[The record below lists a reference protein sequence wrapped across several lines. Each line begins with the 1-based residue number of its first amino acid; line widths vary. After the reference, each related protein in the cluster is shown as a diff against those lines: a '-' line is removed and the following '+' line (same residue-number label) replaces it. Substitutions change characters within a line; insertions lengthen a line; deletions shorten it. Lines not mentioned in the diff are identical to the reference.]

1 MHRIHVRL
9 VVMFVVIV
17 TVILSLSGTYSQY
30 QLSKELDQRDV
41 QLRQGA
47 ITRLQI
53 SLPAALWNL
62 DKPKV
67 DSLLEAE
74 MLPAEVLGI
83 RVYDTTTI
91 GLFSGKMRNASGQ
104 IVSADASSDIAGTG
118 VDAKLTFRGAE
129 PDHDA
134 DSPVPVGRVVIY
146 FSREQIKAAL
156 ASELIRKALE
166 ILVLDTILVLALS
179 TSLNLVFEPLKQLRD
194 GLFDL
199 ATRETEEVVEL
210 PEGRRDEFGE
220 VVRGFNR
227 IQRKLKS
234 IIERTREAEDQAIH
248 ASAKTAQALRDLQQA
263 QDSLIQAER
272 LASLGGLVAGV
283 AHEINTPVG
292 ITLTS
297 ASVLLEATDH
307 IQQAMSSGGVKKSE
321 ILSYLETASEGS
333 RLIMANADRAAHL
346 IQSFK
351 QIAVDQTNEMR
362 RPFKLR
368 EYIDEIIMS
377 LHPRLK
383 HTNIQVKVSCAAT
396 IELDSYPGAFAQ
408 VLTNLTLNALTHA
421 YDANSVGTIHID
433 AIQCEDRI
441 DMSFRDDGK
450 GIPAEYV
457 DKIFDP
463 FFTTQR
469 GRGGT
474 GLGLNIVYNLIVK
487 RFGGT
492 ISVESALEQGT
503 TFTIQ
508 LPRVAPLQEN
518 A

>member
-17 TVILSLSGTYSQY
+17 TVILALSGTYSQY

-74 MLPAEVLGI
+74 MLPTEVLGI

-91 GLFSGKMRNASGQ
+91 GLFSGKMRNATGQ
-104 IVSADASSDIAGTG
+104 IVNADAGSDIAGTA

-134 DSPVPVGRVVIY
+134 DSPVPVGRVVVY

-156 ASELIRKALE
+156 AAELIRKALE

-199 ATRETEEVVEL
+199 ATRETEEVEEL

-234 IIERTREAEDQAIH
+234 IIERTRQAEDQAIH
-248 ASAKTAQALRDLQQA
+248 ASAKTAQALQDLQQA

-297 ASVLLEATDH
+297 ASVLLEATGH
-307 IQQAMSSGGVKKSE
+307 IQQAMSSGSVKKSD
-321 ILSYLETASEGS
+321 ILSYLETANEGS

-362 RPFKLR
+362 RPFKLK

-383 HTNIQVKVSCAAT
+383 HTNILVKVGCVAT

-421 YDANSVGTIHID
+421 YEANSVGTIHID

-441 DMSFRDDGK
+441 DISFRDDGK

-492 ISVESALEQGT
+492 IGVESTLEQGT
-503 TFTIQ
+503 TFNIQ

>member
-30 QLSKELDQRDV
+30 QLSKELEQRDS
-41 QLRQGA
+41 QLRQGVV
-47 ITRLQI
+47 TRLQI

-74 MLPAEVLGI
+74 MLPQEVLGI
-83 RVYDTTTI
+83 RVFDTTAI
-91 GLFSGKMRNASGQ
+91 GLFSGKMRDRSGQ
-104 IVSADASSDIAGTG
+104 IVAADATSEIGGT
-118 VDAKLTFRGAE
+118 AISAPLTFRGLE
-129 PDHDA
+129 PDRDA
-134 DSPVPVGRVVIY
+134 DQPIPVGRVMIY
-146 FSREQIKAAL
+146 FSRAQIRAAL
-156 ASELIRKALE
+156 STELTRKVLE
-166 ILVLDTILVLALS
+166 ILVLDLILLLALS
-179 TSLNLVFEPLKQLRD
+179 YSLYMVFGPLKQLRD
-194 GLFDL
+194 ALFDL

-227 IQRKLKS
+227 IQRRLKS
-234 IIERTREAEDQAIH
+234 IIERTREAEDQARH
-248 ASAKTAQALRDLQQA
+248 ASAKTAQAMQDLRQA

-297 ASVLLEATDH
+297 ASVLLEATTR
-307 IQQAMSSGGVKKSE
+307 IQQAMSGGSVKKSD
-321 ILSYLETASEGS
+321 ILSYLDTASEGS

-351 QIAVDQTNEMR
+351 QIAVDQTNEMK
-362 RPFKLR
+362 RPFRLK
-368 EYIDEIIMS
+368 EYIDEIITS
-377 LHPRLK
+377 LRPRLK
-383 HTNIQVKVSCAAT
+383 HTHIEVKVDCADT

-408 VLTNLTLNALTHA
+408 ILTNLTLNSLTHA
-421 YDANSVGTIHID
+421 YDADSVGTIHID
-433 AIQCEDRI
+433 AIQYKDKVEI
-441 DMSFRDDGK
+441 HFRDDGK
-450 GIPAEYV
+450 GIPEEYV
-457 DKIFDP
+457 DRIFDP

-487 RFGGT
+487 QFGGT
-492 ISVESALEQGT
+492 ISVKSIFGKGT
-503 TFTIQ
+503 DFTIQ
-508 LPRVAPLQEN
+508 LPLVA

>member
-17 TVILSLSGTYSQY
+17 TVILTLSGAFSQY
-30 QLSKELDQRDV
+30 QLSQELERRDA
-41 QLRQGA
+41 QLRHGV

-53 SLPAALWNL
+53 SLPSALWNL

-74 MLPAEVLGI
+74 MLPPEVLGI
-83 RVYDTTTI
+83 RVYDTTSI
-91 GLFSGKMRNASGQ
+91 GLFSGKMRDRAGQ
-104 IVSADASSDIAGTG
+104 IVAADAASDIPGTSL
-118 VDAKLTFRGAE
+118 AATLTFRGVD
-129 PDHDA
+129 PDR
-134 DSPVPVGRVVIY
+134 DSDKPIPVGRVQVN
-146 FSREQIKAAL
+146 FSREQINAAL
-156 ASELIRKALE
+156 ATDLIRKVAE
-166 ILVLDTILVLALS
+166 ILVLDIVLLLALS
-179 TSLNLVFEPLKQLRD
+179 YSLKMVFEPLKQLRD

-199 ATRETEEVVEL
+199 ATRDTDEVVEL

-234 IIERTREAEDQAIH
+234 IIESTRRAEDEARH
-248 ASAKTAQALRDLQQA
+248 ASARTAQALQDLRQA
-263 QDSLIQAER
+263 QDSLVQAER

-297 ASVLLEATDH
+297 ASVLLDATRH
-307 IQQAMSSGGVKKSE
+307 IQQAIDAGPVKRSD
-321 ILSYLETASEGS
+321 ILRYLETASEGS
-333 RLIMANADRAAHL
+333 RLIMSNADRAAHL

-362 RPFKLR
+362 RPFKLK

-383 HTNIQVKVSCAAT
+383 HTQIQVVVGCADT

-408 VLTNLTLNALTHA
+408 IITNLTLNALTHA
-421 YDANSVGTIHID
+421 YDANSTGTIRID
-433 AIQCEDRI
+433 ATQDGDKIALTFC
-441 DMSFRDDGK
+441 DDGK
-450 GIPAEYV
+450 GIPAENV

-463 FFTTQR
+463 FFTTLR

-487 RFGGT
+487 QFGGT
-492 ISVESALEQGT
+492 IDVESTLGQGT
-503 TFTIQ
+503 SFSIHI
-508 LPRVAPLQEN
+508 PRVAPRQEK

>member
-30 QLSKELDQRDV
+30 QLNKELEQRDA
-41 QLRQGA
+41 QLRHG
-47 ITRLQI
+47 IVTRLQI

-67 DSLLEAE
+67 DGLLEAE
-74 MLPAEVLGI
+74 MLPPEVLGI
-83 RVYDTTTI
+83 RVYDTTAI
-91 GLFSGKMRNASGQ
+91 GLFSGKMRNRSGQ
-104 IVSADASSDIAGTG
+104 IVAADANSDIGETA
-118 VDAKLTFRGAE
+118 VSAALTFRGVEAE
-129 PDHDA
+129 HDNNE
-134 DSPVPVGRVVIY
+134 SIPVGRVVVN
-146 FSREQIKAAL
+146 FSHEQIKAAL
-156 ASELIRKALE
+156 ASELMRKVLE
-166 ILVLDTILVLALS
+166 ILALDLILLLALS
-179 TSLNLVFEPLKQLRD
+179 YSLNMVFEPLKQLRD

-199 ATRETEEVVEL
+199 ATRETEEVEEL

-234 IIERTREAEDQAIH
+234 IIERTRQAEEQAKH
-248 ASAKTAQALRDLQQA
+248 ASAKAAQALQELRQA

-272 LASLGGLVAGV
+272 LASLGSLVAGV

-297 ASVLLEATDH
+297 ASVLLEATGK
-307 IQQAMSSGGVKKSE
+307 IQQAMSTGSVKKSD
-321 ILSYLETASEGS
+321 ILGYLDTASEGS
-333 RLIMANADRAAHL
+333 RLIMSNAERAAHL

-362 RPFKLR
+362 RPFKLK

-377 LHPRLK
+377 LRPRLK
-383 HTNIQVKVSCAAT
+383 HTNIQVKVDCADT

-408 VLTNLTLNALTHA
+408 ILTNLTLNALTHA
-421 YDANSVGTIHID
+421 YDENSVGTIRIN
-433 AIQCEDRI
+433 AIQCNDKVELNF
-441 DMSFRDDGK
+441 SDDGK

-487 RFGGT
+487 QFGGT
-492 ISVESALEQGT
+492 ISVESALGQGT
-503 TFTIQ
+503 SFHIQ
-508 LPRVAPLQEN
+508 FPRVAP
-518 A
+518 

>member
-30 QLSKELDQRDV
+30 QLSRELEQRDA
-41 QLRQGA
+41 QLRQG
-47 ITRLQI
+47 ILTRLQI

-74 MLPAEVLGI
+74 MLPAEVLAI
-83 RVYDTTTI
+83 RVYDATSI
-91 GLFSGKMRNASGQ
+91 GLFSGKMRNESGQ
-104 IVSADASSDIAGTG
+104 IINATANSPIEGT
-118 VDAKLTFRGAE
+118 AIEAPLTFRGLE
-129 PDHDA
+129 R
-134 DSPVPVGRVVIY
+134 DSESEKAIRVGRIAIY
-146 FSREQIKAAL
+146 FSHDQIKAAL
-156 ASELIRKALE
+156 AADMVRKAIE
-166 ILVLDTILVLALS
+166 ILLLDTVLLLALS
-179 TSLNLVFEPLKQLRD
+179 FSLKLVFEPLRQLRD
-194 GLFDL
+194 SLFEL
-199 ATRETEEVVEL
+199 ATRETEEVEEL
-210 PEGRRDEFGE
+210 PENRRDEFGE
-220 VVRGFNR
+220 VAQGFNR
-227 IQRKLKS
+227 IQRRLKS
-234 IIERTREAEDQAIH
+234 IIERAKLAEDQAKL
-248 ASAKTAQALRDLQQA
+248 ASAKTALAMVDLRQA

-292 ITLTS
+292 ITVTS
-297 ASVLLEATDH
+297 ASVLLEATERVRH
-307 IQQAMSSGGVKKSE
+307 AINEGGVRKSD
-321 ILSYLETASEGS
+321 ILNYLDTASEGS
-333 RLIMANADRAAHL
+333 RLIMTNAERAAHL

-368 EYIDEIIMS
+368 EYIDEIITS
-377 LHPRLK
+377 LRPRLK
-383 HTNIQVKVSCAAT
+383 HTKIHVEINCAST

-408 VLTNLTLNALTHA
+408 VITNLTLNSLTHA
-421 YDANSVGTIHID
+421 YGEDSAGTIQID

-441 DMSFRDDGK
+441 DMIFRDDGS
-450 GIPAEYV
+450 GISAEHV

-492 ISVESALEQGT
+492 ISVKSTPGQGT
-503 TFTIQ
+503 QFSIQ
-508 LPRVAPLQEN
+508 LPRVAPRQEQ